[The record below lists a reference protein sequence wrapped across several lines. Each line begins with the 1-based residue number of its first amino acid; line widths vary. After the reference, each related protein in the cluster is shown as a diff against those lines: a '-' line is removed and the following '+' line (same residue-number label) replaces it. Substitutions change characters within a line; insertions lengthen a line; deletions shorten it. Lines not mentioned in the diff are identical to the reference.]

1 MHTLPILP
9 IWWGWYIYIYRPYI
23 DFHTIKPTPKQ
34 QGVPVPTE
42 EMPLLEGPNGPQEH
56 APTEKGLGGLCWAE
70 FFGFG
75 RQKWLTLQIECPTL
89 QLRSWFDS
97 SKKFWTSEKLLNN
110 LLPCWFSHHPKWWS
124 KFSWWMMDHFH
135 RRYRAFAVA
144 HQFLQMQDIEDGVGL
159 MDVSK
164 KISAQTRGFC
174 AFFLCRNDTIR
185 FFLGRN
191 W

>member
-1 MHTLPILP
+1 MN
-9 IWWGWYIYIYRPYI
+9 
-23 DFHTIKPTPKQ
+23 TIKPTPKQ

-70 FFGFG
+70 FFLVWTTEVTDSPDWMSHIATKELVWFF
-75 RQKWLTLQIECPTL
+75 QEVLN
-89 QLRSWFDS
+89 LR
-97 SKKFWTSEKLLNN
+97 KIAEN
-110 LLPCWFSHHPKWWS
+110 LLLCWFSIIQS
-124 KFSWWMMDHFH
+124 GVFQSSFSWWMEHFH

-144 HQFLQMQDIEDGVGL
+144 HQFLQMQDIEDPSGIDGRV
-159 MDVSK
+159 K
-164 KISAQTRGFC
+164 KQLSAQTRGFC
-174 AFFLCRNDTIR
+174 AFFWCKNDTIL